1 MSTLIN
7 QTSLGNII
15 IVTGSFVLL
24 LVLIKVFAWDQL
36 TGIFAKREQ
45 IAADIDGAEL
55 ARQRAEELA
64 KESQEQLAQ
73 ARTEATA
80 IIASAKET
88 GQKQEAQMVAEA
100 REVAS
105 HLKDKAE
112 ADIAQAQAEALADV
126 KDDVA
131 DLTILLA
138 EKIMVKE
145 LDQRAQSKLIDDYLD
160 QLERLNG

>member
-45 IAADIDGAEL
+45 KIAADIDGAEL

-64 KESQEQLAQ
+64 KESQEQLVQ

-160 QLERLNG
+160 QLGEA